1 MFDFDKVIAVS
12 VDVIFGQERMSDFK
26 VNVCSDEDS
35 EQVRCGSVDKRDC
48 RQ

>member
-1 MFDFDKVIAVS
+1 MISVS
-12 VDVIFGQERMSDFK
+12 VDVLLGQERMTDFK
-26 VNVCSDEDS
+26 VIVCSNEDS